1 MCGIVGYIGYDN
13 AKELLLKGLEKLEYR
28 GYDSAGVAVANE
40 AGTKVFKEKGRIAE
54 LRKVADSSDIDGTVG
69 IGHTRWA
76 THGVPNYENSHP
88 HQSTTGRF
96 TLVHN
101 GVIENY
107 EELRSEYLSDV
118 TFVSETDT
126 EVIVQLVE
134 YFSKQGF
141 ETEDAFTKVV
151 SLLHGS
157 YALGL
162 LDEKDKDTMFVA
174 KNKSPLLIG
183 VGDGFNVIASDALAM
198 LQATNEYK
206 EIHDHEI
213 VIVKRDEV
221 IIKDA
226 NGQVQERETYTAEI
240 DASDAEKGVYDHYM
254 LKEIHEQPAVMRR
267 IIQEYQDD
275 EGNLKIDEDI
285 INDVSQADRIY
296 IIAAGTS
303 YHAGLVGKEFLEKWS
318 GVPTEVH
325 VASEFVYNMPL
336 LSEKPLF
343 IYISQSG
350 ETADSRAVLVE
361 TKKLGHKALTITNV
375 PGSTLSREADHTLL
389 LHAGPE
395 IAVASTKA
403 YTAQIAVL
411 SILAQIVAK
420 THGREADIDL
430 LRELAKVTTAIET
443 IVDDAPV
450 MEKIATDFLETT
462 RNAFFIGRTIDYNV
476 SQEGALKLKE
486 ISYIQAEGFAGGEL
500 KHGTIALIE
509 DRTPVIA
516 LATQDNVNLSIRG
529 NVKEV
534 AARGASTCIISMEG
548 LDKEDD
554 TYVIP
559 HVHELL
565 TPLVSVVAL
574 QLISY
579 YAALHRDL
587 DVDKPR
593 NLAKS
598 VTVE

>member
-303 YHAGLVGKEFLEKWS
+303 YHAGLV
-318 GVPTEVH
+318 
-325 VASEFVYNMPL
+325 
-336 LSEKPLF
+336 
-343 IYISQSG
+343 
-350 ETADSRAVLVE
+350 
-361 TKKLGHKALTITNV
+361 
-375 PGSTLSREADHTLL
+375 
-389 LHAGPE
+389 
-395 IAVASTKA
+395 
-403 YTAQIAVL
+403 
-411 SILAQIVAK
+411 
-420 THGREADIDL
+420 
-430 LRELAKVTTAIET
+430 
-443 IVDDAPV
+443 
-450 MEKIATDFLETT
+450 
-462 RNAFFIGRTIDYNV
+462 
-476 SQEGALKLKE
+476 
-486 ISYIQAEGFAGGEL
+486 
-500 KHGTIALIE
+500 
-509 DRTPVIA
+509 
-516 LATQDNVNLSIRG
+516 
-529 NVKEV
+529 
-534 AARGASTCIISMEG
+534 
-548 LDKEDD
+548 
-554 TYVIP
+554 
-559 HVHELL
+559 
-565 TPLVSVVAL
+565 
-574 QLISY
+574 
-579 YAALHRDL
+579 
-587 DVDKPR
+587 
-593 NLAKS
+593 
-598 VTVE
+598 